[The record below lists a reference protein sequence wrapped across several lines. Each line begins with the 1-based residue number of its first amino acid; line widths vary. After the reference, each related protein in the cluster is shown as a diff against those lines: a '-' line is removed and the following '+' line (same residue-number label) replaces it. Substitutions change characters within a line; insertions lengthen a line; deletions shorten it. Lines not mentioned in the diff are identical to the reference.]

1 MQHPERAHDKI
12 AWFGGSFS
20 PPTKMHVRV
29 AVEIGKSLL
38 HLTAPG
44 RTCCVCIV
52 PVSGAYKKG
61 SVRDPCVTQAHRWT
75 LAEAFLQAI
84 LHEVAIDPPARR
96 RDLQFRL
103 LRHEF
108 DSATP
113 VATIDGLR
121 MLEAH
126 AFCDEHTQI
135 YIAQGQDNIMDIMS
149 RRWVQSDVLLRKY
162 RFFLFPR
169 DNHLSTPTIVV
180 DVVRNLIE
188 HRDREKYPP
197 FDLDEALDIAS
208 RIELV
213 GDGFSD
219 DTSSS
224 KARQILRNNRSLD
237 GVDASIPVHPIVLRT
252 LLELSQHTPDIYS
265 SPQCE
270 VTPTTGGASSCNRR
284 GRTSPTRRRSMVGAG
299 VSPRP
304 APRR

>member
-1 MQHPERAHDKI
+1 
-12 AWFGGSFS
+12 
-20 PPTKMHVRV
+20 MHVRV
-29 AVEIGKSLL
+29 AVEIGKSIL

-84 LHEVAIDPPARR
+84 IHEIAIDPPERS

-108 DSATP
+108 DSKTP
-113 VATIDGLR
+113 VATINGLR

-149 RRWVQSDVLLRKY
+149 RRWVQSDELLRKY

-169 DNHLSTPTIVV
+169 DNHLSIPAVVV
-180 DVVRNLIE
+180 DVIRNLIE

-197 FDLDEALDIAS
+197 FDLDDALDIAS
-208 RIELV
+208 RVEFV
-213 GDGFSD
+213 GEGFSD

-224 KARQILRNNRSLD
+224 KARLNIRNNRSLD
-237 GVDASIPVHPIVLRT
+237 TVDESIPMHPIVLRAF
-252 LLELSQHTPDIYS
+252 LDLSKHSPDIYS
-265 SPQCE
+265 SPECE
-270 VTPTTGGASSCNRR
+270 VTPKTGGSSSCNRR
-284 GRTSPTRRRSMVGAG
+284 RLASPTWRRAVGSG
-299 VSPRP
+299 VESSFY
-304 APRR
+304 RR